1 MVAATHVI
9 TVTSFVRP
17 AAAQVSGPQVGPD
30 TVVLKDGGMIKGTLT
45 EILPGDHATMQLST
59 GQTATIRWDVIGHI
73 ERNGAPLQQTPPA
86 GTAARPAPVAVPA
99 PAPGPQ
105 GAAYVHID
113 ADSDIRIERQVGA
126 QWIGMCNAPC
136 DRDLPLDG
144 TYRIAGN
151 GTRNSHVFHLSASR
165 PGDRI
170 IIAVNPASKG
180 GFVGGIILASIGAPI
195 FLLGGFVLL
204 IVAAVD
210 ASSRSAQTG
219 PAKAVGWTMFGLGAA
234 GIIGGIVLIANNS
247 STGVD
252 QFNEAAKPAK
262 AAFLPG
268 SDVWKRGPLFPLAED
283 DKNNPAPAH
292 AVAVP
297 IFTGRF

>member
-1 MVAATHVI
+1 MVAATHLI
-9 TVTSFVRP
+9 TVTTFVRP
-17 AAAQVSGPQVGPD
+17 ASAQVNGPQVGPD

-45 EILPGDHATMQLST
+45 EILPGDHATLQLSS

-73 ERNGAPLQQTPPA
+73 ERNGAPLQTTPANTAKPA
-86 GTAARPAPVAVPA
+86 VVAAPA

-126 QWIGMCNAPC
+126 QWVGMCNAPC

-144 TYRIAGN
+144 NYRMAGA
-151 GTRNSHVFHLSASR
+151 GVRNSHTFHLAASR

-210 ASSRSAQTG
+210 ASSSRAETG

-234 GIIGGIVLIANNS
+234 GVIGGIVLIANNA

-252 QFNEAAKPAK
+252 QFNEAAKPSAH
-262 AAFLPG
+262 AFVPG
-268 SDVWKRGPLFPLAED
+268 SDVWKRGPVFPQLEEG
-283 DKNNPAPAH
+283 KNTPAPAN

-297 IFTGRF
+297 LFTGRF